1 MTPYISTE
9 TAPSQRFN
17 SAHCRTRQVRT
28 PITSNNL
35 PNTTHHTLFSFLCLS
50 VLRVTIEQT
59 FGVLKKR
66 FNALHTGLRANP
78 ERACRMITACV
89 ILHNI
94 GLDRGDI
101 LRDVPQIPASLVAP
115 DFVIPEDA
123 VGRTVRDHIRDTY
136 FS

>member
-1 MTPYISTE
+1 MQDDYCMCHPAY
-9 TAPSQRFN
+9 
-17 SAHCRTRQVRT
+17 
-28 PITSNNL
+28 
-35 PNTTHHTLFSFLCLS
+35 
-50 VLRVTIEQT
+50 
-59 FGVLKKR
+59 
-66 FNALHTGLRANP
+66 
-78 ERACRMITACV
+78 
-89 ILHNI
+89 I